1 MIKMTISE
9 HIYICLYLRIKMI
22 VFNIYDADSSVC
34 FGVGSFVAKMKQFLL
49 LSKF

>member
-1 MIKMTISE
+1 MIKNDYFGTY
-9 HIYICLYLRIKMI
+9 IYMPIFEDKNDS
-22 VFNIYDADSSVC
+22 FNINDADSSVC